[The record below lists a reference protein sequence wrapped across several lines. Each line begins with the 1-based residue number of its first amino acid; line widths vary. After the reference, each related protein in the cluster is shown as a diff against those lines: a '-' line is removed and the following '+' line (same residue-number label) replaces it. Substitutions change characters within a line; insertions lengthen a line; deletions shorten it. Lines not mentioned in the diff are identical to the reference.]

1 MDTTAAFPALRGA
14 EFMVLTTHRRT
25 GEPVHTTV
33 WFAQVDDRLYVTTMR
48 GSGKVKRI
56 QNTEQVRVAP
66 SDARGTM
73 HGPAAPA
80 RARVLAPAE
89 FPVAIAALQ
98 AKYNPRFDEILAR
111 PEASGERVYLEVRPA
126 E

>member
-1 MDTTAAFPALRGA
+1 
-14 EFMVLTTHRRT
+14 MVLTTHRRT

-56 QNTEQVRVAP
+56 QNTERVGVAP
-66 SDARGTM
+66 SDARGTI
-73 HGPAAPA
+73 HGPGTPA
-80 RARVLAPAE
+80 RARVLAPDEVPA
-89 FPVAIAALQ
+89 AIAALQ
-98 AKYNPRFDEILAR
+98 AKYNPRFDEIVDRAAA
-111 PEASGERVYLEVRPA
+111 PPGERVYLEVRPA